1 VYKLPGEV
9 CVRRKKEKSPV
20 YGKLFDLT
28 GRVALVT
35 GAAGGLAGDTCLGL
49 GQFGAKVALADIDAT
64 GLMAVSERLREY
76 GIDTWSGTVDVADPR
91 SVSTLID
98 DVCGRF
104 GRLDVMINFAGVAR
118 SLPIDKIDPAEF
130 QRIID
135 INLRGSFLM
144 AQQSVRVM
152 LPQGSGKVILVGSVS
167 GQIGRPFSA
176 HYSASKGGVHSMTR
190 TMAVEVARRNI
201 QVNAV
206 APVFTLS
213 PMSVNTLSDPRRR
226 KAILSTIP
234 MGRFGLPS
242 DLVGTMIFLSS
253 HASDFI
259 TGQTILVDGGCTIS

>member
-1 VYKLPGEV
+1 M
-9 CVRRKKEKSPV
+9 RNKKQIAPT
-20 YGKLFDLT
+20 YGTLFDLT

-35 GAAGGLAGDTCLGL
+35 GAAGGLAGETCLGL
-49 GQFGAKVALADIDAT
+49 GQFGATLALADIDAA
-64 GLMAVSERLREY
+64 GLTTVSAELRKN
-76 GIDTWSGTVDVADPR
+76 GIDAWSGTVDVADAR
-91 SVSTLID
+91 SVSTTVNEVRD
-98 DVCGRF
+98 RF

-144 AQQSVRVM
+144 AQQSLRVM
-152 LPQGSGKVILVGSVS
+152 LPQRSGKVILVGSVS

-176 HYSASKGGVHSMTR
+176 HYSASKGGVHSMVR
-190 TMAVEVARRNI
+190 TIAVEVARDNI
-201 QVNAV
+201 QVNSV
-206 APVFTLS
+206 APVFTLT
-213 PMSVNTLSDPRRR
+213 PMSRHTLSDPRRS

-242 DLVGTMIFLSS
+242 DLVGAMIFLSS

-259 TGQTILVDGGCTIS
+259 TGQTIPVDGGCTIS